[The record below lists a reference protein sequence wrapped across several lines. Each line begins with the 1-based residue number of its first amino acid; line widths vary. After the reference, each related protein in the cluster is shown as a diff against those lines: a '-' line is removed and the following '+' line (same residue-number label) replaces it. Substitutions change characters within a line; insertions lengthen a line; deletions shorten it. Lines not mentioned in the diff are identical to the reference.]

1 MLLTVLLSTVIFAS
15 SIYSSGQET
24 HQWTEREN
32 LGFKG
37 PVRSVLTTVS
47 RPNPDPRPQTKRRLS
62 VQGNPD
68 WAVFD
73 LAGRR
78 LEFPKYI
85 RNDSIGQISKCI
97 YKNDGEEVC
106 TDGSGEQYESQK
118 KETTMADGTHEVTYF
133 LGGKIISREVTVV
146 DENGNVIG
154 SRDYDNVG
162 RLTLENSTLPNGND
176 EMKIYDQNGQ
186 SSLYLQTHVSDD
198 KTRFD
203 RWSYGPN
210 GNLVW
215 HLAIN
220 DNGELLSDW
229 YDVGYKPK
237 ISSSDSLGICRPR
250 LCVSYKF
257 DERGSGRLEKT
268 VQHTPGEGNVEPDD
282 EEHYNFDGIMDER
295 IDIKYL
301 RDTQGN
307 WTSRSVFVW
316 DTTTNQMTE
325 IEQDTRTIQY
335 Y

>member
-1 MLLTVLLSTVIFAS
+1 M
-15 SIYSSGQET
+15 
-24 HQWTEREN
+24 
-32 LGFKG
+32 
-37 PVRSVLTTVS
+37 
-47 RPNPDPRPQTKRRLS
+47 
-62 VQGNPD
+62 
-68 WAVFD
+68 
-73 LAGRR
+73 
-78 LEFPKYI
+78 
-85 RNDSIGQISKCI
+85 
-97 YKNDGEEVC
+97 
-106 TDGSGEQYESQK
+106 
-118 KETTMADGTHEVTYF
+118 
-133 LGGKIISREVTVV
+133 TVV